1 MARSQQSIQQEILDR
16 IKEDERLK
24 DLTST
29 SKTAIYRLMAYVV
42 SYAIWLLEKL
52 FDTHKEEVTNALY
65 EQKSGSLRWYRQKAL
80 DFQYGFE
87 LLPGTDRFN
96 DEGATAQEIAQSKI
110 VKYAAVT
117 ESESESR
124 LIIKIAGEK
133 QDKLTPLDSS
143 QTRRF
148 KAYIKQIRYAGT
160 PVSVISF
167 LPDRL
172 YLTLD
177 LYRDPL
183 VMDEKGV
190 IIRTGKK
197 PVEAAIGR
205 FLKELPFNGE
215 LIIQNLVDCLQQLKG
230 VRIVN
235 VLKVERSWIEGVA
248 EAYGAKHPVEVS
260 ALAKSGYFQLADFE
274 GINYVVQGSDR

>member
-160 PVSVISF
+160 PVSMISF
-167 LPDRL
+167 LPDLL

-190 IIRTGKK
+190 IIHTGKK

-215 LIIQNLVDCLQQLKG
+215 LIIQNLVDCLQQLEG

-248 EAYGAKHPVEVS
+248 EAHGAKHPVEVS